1 LIGLGGGR
9 EREKIK
15 FVTLQTETQISSGL
29 VKQEEEEEEEELIED
44 GPMIGKLVSSW
55 LFAKGSQ
62 KTKTRG

>member
-1 LIGLGGGR
+1 LIGLCGGR

-29 VKQEEEEEEEELIED
+29 VKQEEEEEEGLIED
-44 GPMIGKLVSSW
+44 EPMIGKLVSSW

-62 KTKTRG
+62 KAKTRG

>member
-1 LIGLGGGR
+1 LGWAGGG

-15 FVTLQTETQISSGL
+15 FVTLQIETQISSGL
-29 VKQEEEEEEEELIED
+29 VKKEEEGLIED
-44 GPMIGKLVSSW
+44 GPMIRKLVSSW